1 MYIQTILIIVIK
13 YGAVLIEEDTRTEEE
28 ILKQFGQAQDVHH

>member
-13 YGAVLIEEDTRTEEE
+13 YGAVLIGEDTRTGEE